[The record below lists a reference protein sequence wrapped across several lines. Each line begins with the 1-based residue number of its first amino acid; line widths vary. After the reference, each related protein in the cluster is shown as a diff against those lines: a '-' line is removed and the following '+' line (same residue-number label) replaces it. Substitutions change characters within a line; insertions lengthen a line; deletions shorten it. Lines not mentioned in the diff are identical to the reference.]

1 MKIISKITKF
11 VFIVC
16 VIHSIQPLKS
26 SEAIAVAE
34 FKKIDL
40 PYGICV
46 EIPKHWMIID
56 QASRSNLE
64 AAGSSIAKNS
74 GLDLNNKRQN
84 LLAVNSV
91 PSPTGAMIRVTVSPP
106 EFTQEEL
113 SQLTPEDLKNLGP
126 VIEDMFK
133 QAEKAG
139 GPKVVK
145 FYPLKIEKF
154 NDLYSILLN
163 YDREEITS
171 NSIWNVTQY
180 KIPQSNKLIEITLS
194 KRQSDSPI
202 WRPILERVKNSVSFG
217 NN

>member
-1 MKIISKITKF
+1 MKIISNIKKF

-16 VIHSIQPLKS
+16 VFHSIQPLKS
-26 SEAIAVAE
+26 SEPIAVAE

-56 QASRSNLE
+56 QAIRSNLE
-64 AAGSSIAKNS
+64 VAGSSVAKNS
-74 GLDLNNKRQN
+74 GLDLNSKRQN

-91 PSPTGAMIRVTVSPP
+91 PSPTGAMIRVSVSPP

-126 VIEDMFK
+126 VIENMFK

-154 NDLYSILLN
+154 NNLYSMVLN
-163 YDREEITS
+163 YDREEIIS